1 MNTFEYKW
9 CLKNDVPVR
18 LMFEKI
24 VYETLLHFI
33 LSVWNDSKVT
43 FHVFSFTW
51 TNDTYKTSYLML
63 EDEWNSNTN
72 KVIFVTAGSSLLST
86 LYFTTQWYDPK
97 QHSRL
102 D

>member
-18 LMFEKI
+18 LVFEKI

-72 KVIFVTAGSSLLST
+72 KVIFVTAGYSLLSSLLCT
-86 LYFTTQWYDPK
+86 LLLNDMTQ
-97 QHSRL
+97 SNIL
-102 D
+102 G